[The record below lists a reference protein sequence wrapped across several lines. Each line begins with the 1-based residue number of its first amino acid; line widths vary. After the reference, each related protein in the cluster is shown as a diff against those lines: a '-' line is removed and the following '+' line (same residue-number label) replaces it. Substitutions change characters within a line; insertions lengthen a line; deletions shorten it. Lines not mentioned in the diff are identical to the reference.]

1 MRKTSKKILSL
12 FLAVVMVVTTCSVG
26 LTAFA
31 KTNNPSI
38 WSTDCEAEDAYAALD
53 SLADRL
59 PGLLMGIGAVKNLV
73 YEKFAKAN
81 GTTVDRLTDEEKKE
95 IDDSVVL
102 QDILGAL
109 QPTLLGVDLFGQNMS
124 MQDFINWYE
133 TPARSGYD
141 GAKSSV
147 EDYAWFTDGGANS
160 LDIQSIMVLCYN
172 FKDHP
177 ALSDSAKSELT
188 AWYNELSSVTQA
200 YIDWKIAQQEEAA
213 RLENI
218 ASRINGSVPEQPG
231 NADYQNTYIS
241 ATLYDLENF
250 DFNLSGEEQSY
261 VNETIDLY
269 QQQYDLKGY
278 TGIKIDSLATLI
290 YYTMGAG
297 RNLDRQNYATVA
309 QLVELGGGSVDYNG
323 TDDLLSIGK
332 ASSDAYDIQGIND
345 TNYDTAII
353 NAVMTTENMT
363 EREILEAIAGSAA
376 LGGKTVAEL
385 NQEKTD
391 LADDIAAQTTASET
405 ARNLIITNV
414 NRWFN
419 AGRRPEIKAA
429 AENNTPPR
437 ADGAEYYDTSH
448 TVWPGGYYIT
458 NYRATAQR
466 QVLAWTT
473 AENQII
479 DDNKE
484 IAKIDAMLDDYTSA
498 TAPVDAMSDEQI
510 HSLLSAY
517 CVNVFG
523 EKILY
528 GVTSDGVISLQDGK
542 YYDDAL
548 LGIAKKFANKSASD
562 VEAAAVN
569 RMPSNSKSVSLSA
582 AEIADVASALT
593 GAASDLPSSYWTE
606 GTATF
611 NGVTYTCP
619 ASLVGT
625 DVAKYFSMINA
636 NVSSDTTDHRMN
648 LYAAFANNNTS
659 AIQYYYDE
667 AFEFAKTNAVMD
679 MVDCSDY
686 VVYSNTSLAEKMN
699 IISFFNNK
707 IAEGSPAPTVT
718 GFVPTAEQKAILEK
732 YRDLTEKT
740 GMEVTNAVFN
750 AVIPP
755 LLATDIGIGTIEGI
769 VNSLLET
776 PVDLIVATTNL
787 WQRLYTAPVKT
798 VFELVPV
805 LLTVINEVLEP
816 LLFNNSDD
824 ILYPVLRGSLLD
836 GKSDLISTKLGI
848 ESGSYIGIGQLRWDL
863 NTLLP
868 ELMDWLNY
876 QTAPSQGF
884 YNQGTV
890 TVKDYDLS
898 SGTYVT
904 AVYTP
909 ETLSEND
916 VDHYVVTDQDGNPV
930 TSAGEGDNKTYS
942 YLGLTDTKLSVVL
955 EQNPDAE
962 FTETFTYESDVPVLT
977 GIYIADKALR
987 DAKTSDLP
995 TVITNAL
1002 CKSVYEDFAN
1012 GKITEEERDKKLQTN
1027 TIIGTGLGEIVEELA
1042 TLFDVS
1048 LHDYVDDPALRNQC
1062 KVKKP
1067 AGLPIESYGL
1077 NNLLVAIPQLF
1088 DIMEN
1093 NAADKYGVDEDEWT
1107 YCYDGKIYNNADN
1120 YTRNSR
1126 VEAFKAYAVST
1137 DDDRSVAILDV
1148 FADIFVND
1156 WLNAILSL
1164 LDVTISTDNKIT
1176 TSLPIVSGLLDAL
1189 GGLGEESIIT
1199 DVLNGVFQIEREDDY
1214 SFTFE
1219 YNSDTGFTGLDKDNA
1234 YFLLS
1239 NIDRLIEVIGNLT
1252 GGSNEDSDDND
1263 DDDDNNGGGTAG
1275 PVYIPKDAKT
1285 AAASSS
1291 NYTKAEL
1298 QNTADLI
1305 DNLDEMLS
1313 TILSDSTF
1321 NGYSLDEAD
1330 NIAASLVTLL
1340 TNYLGNDCF
1349 TEIMQYL
1356 NCYSFN
1362 LTDKE
1367 KDAPKNGD
1375 VNDKK
1380 VYSNESLTRF
1390 VVETYLLIE
1399 QILELKLD
1407 KFTSEYNVTDID
1419 SKVKY
1424 NLVVEAIEGAISP
1437 DAIALR
1443 LDDYPS
1449 AQRTIDKYNCWHD
1462 LAGTSPATYLT
1473 RYHNEVKIDWGIT
1486 AGNKEEFFDALASSF
1501 RMITSILGVLLVDT
1515 NYYENILM
1523 PILDAVCTP
1532 NGVDVDT
1539 AEEFAKTTA
1548 GYRDE
1553 ALLGVLR
1560 PVAGLI
1566 NKFLDQPVTTLI
1578 NAVQGLA
1585 GILDDT
1591 QGATIAS
1598 IVNSAI
1604 MPIVN
1609 ELNGAAQVLMLTS
1622 SRLKEASPTLAGV
1635 VTILN
1640 MTTIAPYADASNI
1653 QLGADKKYPLSG
1665 TNLVPI
1671 INSYLAKT
1679 GITLQQI
1686 DWKKLNQAPSTAAAF
1701 VYIFEYLLDV
1711 VLDNDNLQAIAKLIG
1726 NDTVTKVLNALKSQK
1741 INPKELLAM
1750 LNKVLDATDSPALAY
1765 WTFVQYLQSVT
1776 DNFVYPKGV
1785 TKQMADEAVESLD
1798 NLVENIFPLLSTFG
1812 VDLGGD
1818 SLEDVLD
1825 AKAFTNANV
1834 TAIAKALYGALDGL
1848 DPTIK
1853 GLLNGLGV
1861 ATSPADVAKLLT
1873 DKSYGATYSSAANAI
1888 KSKSSWSSV
1897 GTVNWGFTDGSAKAQ
1912 QGFVNALAAVLRPL
1926 NNVLAIFLNEGTLQI
1941 DDTLYGLI
1949 CGINIS
1955 RTEKIIPLTRT
1966 VEDENG
1972 NKREETYAKV
1982 RLVYAMED
1990 GVFVMNVREDPSN
2003 RDRSRSSQLRLDFK
2017 ALKAYNDLKLAGTN
2031 GYNSAII
2038 PLLEALQCDNVKSYS
2053 QYQKDVKNA
2062 KDNLLLDILNPI
2074 AGDNSGS
2081 LLNKLVDAPFSTL
2094 MQVLPNIA
2102 LYMDAH
2108 GLTQAI
2114 TNLLAPVTS
2123 LIATINDVVDINDVI
2138 TAILGT
2144 DLGTYLGNL
2153 LGVGKINVDF
2163 NDLSKLNLEDY
2174 IIPIVNNL
2182 VFAGS
2187 DNANLRQMRLADI
2200 DWEKLIALGTIT
2212 DYTSAATGSNGRYLT
2227 GRTVTD
2233 IDEGKVLITV
2243 LRYLGNF
2250 LIDNAQPL
2258 KNIISGIDAVAK
2270 NDLIKSIVAVVF
2282 DTIGASSADQII
2294 AALFYILAGEP
2305 EDAFWDYRGYET
2317 GNYSFSYPETVDQDF
2332 LKQLP
2337 PMLDGLISGFLDLNG
2352 LVSENLF
2359 TDELVAKAAKGIY
2372 GAVEGVKVGDNS
2384 LTSILA
2390 QTDIDFSTSNVA
2402 NLLVNKDYGQTFESA
2417 AATIRAAGSWSKV
2430 DTASLK
2436 FGVTDRD
2443 SFFHALVAVLR
2454 PIYGVLDVLLNDADL
2469 NIFNVVRLPGS
2480 NGYSSSIVPLM
2491 EAFSM
2496 YNIKTQYQYRQ
2507 DIHEEY
2513 DAILLDI
2520 INPIWDLVEDV
2531 LNAPLQT
2538 IMAIVPNL
2546 ALFIGN
2552 DGLCQV
2558 INNLI
2563 TPIRA
2568 LLDSLQPIVDANE
2581 LLEAVLDGL
2590 NVNLNSILGKIGISN
2605 LKIDLYNI
2613 DKTLAPV
2620 LGGDAIV
2627 PLINNILGII
2637 KIGDTSIDLRLT
2649 PIDWLQLA
2657 SHGETVVSA
2666 SQAATFGTRIF
2677 VVGDSSET
2685 LIAILRYLIN
2695 TINSGDNFEA
2705 LGSLVGGLIG
2715 GANDSIT
2722 DVVTQVLGMLQGDTD
2737 EVISSLVDLLQTL
2750 A

>member
-1 MRKTSKKILSL
+1 MRRTSKKILSL

-53 SLADRL
+53 NLADRL
-59 PGLLMGIGAVKNLV
+59 PGLLMGIEAVANMV
-73 YEKFAKAN
+73 YDKYAKAD
-81 GTTVDRLTDEEKKE
+81 GKTAADLTDEEKKE
-95 IDDSVVL
+95 IAENATL
-102 QDILGAL
+102 QDILGAV
-109 QPTLLGVDLFGQNMS
+109 QPVLLNVDLFGQKVS
-124 MQDFINWYE
+124 MTDFINWYE
-133 TPARSGYD
+133 TPAISGYS
-141 GAKSSV
+141 GAKSTE
-147 EDYAWFTDGGANS
+147 EDYYWFTDNGKNAP
-160 LDIQSIMVLCYN
+160 LDLPTIMTLCYN
-172 FKDHP
+172 FRNHP
-177 ALSDSAKSELT
+177 ALSSETRDELS
-188 AWYNELSSVTQA
+188 AWYDELESVTKS
-200 YIDWKIAQQEEAA
+200 YIEWKKAQQEEAA

-218 ASRINGSVPEQPG
+218 ASRINGNVPAQPG
-231 NADYQNTYIS
+231 NPDYQNSYIS

-250 DFNLSGEEQSY
+250 DFNLSSSDQDY
-261 VNETIDLY
+261 VDERIALY
-269 QQQYDLKGY
+269 QQQFDLKGY

-297 RNLDRQNYATVA
+297 RNLDVQHYASVA
-309 QLVELGGGSVDYNG
+309 QLVELGGGSVDYYG
-323 TDDLLSIGK
+323 DDDLLSIGK
-332 ASSDAYDIQGIND
+332 SSTTPYDIQGINE

-353 NAVMTTENMT
+353 NAVSTAEGMT
-363 EREILEAIAGSAA
+363 ERQILEAIAGSAA

-385 NQEKTD
+385 NQEKAD
-391 LADDIAAQTTASET
+391 LNADITTQQAASQA
-405 ARNLIITNV
+405 ARNAIITNI
-414 NRWFN
+414 NGAATKCWFN
-419 AGRRPEIKAA
+419 AGKKAEVKAA
-429 AENNTPPR
+429 AQANTPPR
-437 ADGAEYYDTSH
+437 ADGAEYYDTTNS
-448 TVWPGGYYIT
+448 VWQGNYYST
-458 NYRATAQR
+458 NATYRRNGQAQ
-466 QVLAWTT
+466 VAAWAT
-473 AENQII
+473 AENKII
-479 DDNKE
+479 DDNKRITE
-484 IAKIDAMLDDYTSA
+484 IDNMLAAYADAK
-498 TAPVDAMSDEQI
+498 APVDAMSDAQI

-517 CVNVFG
+517 TVNVFG
-523 EKILY
+523 QKILY
-528 GVTSDGVISLQDGK
+528 GVTDAGVTSLQDGQ

-548 LGIAKKFANKSASD
+548 LGLAKKYAGKSASD
-562 VEAAAVN
+562 VETAATS
-569 RMPSNSKSVSLSA
+569 RMPSSSKSVNLTPD
-582 AEIADVASALT
+582 EISQVASALT

-611 NGVTYTCP
+611 GDVTYTCP

-636 NVSSDTTDHRMN
+636 NTTSDTTAHRMG
-648 LYAAFANNNTS
+648 LYAAFADNNVTV
-659 AIQYYYDE
+659 IQSYYDE
-667 AFEFAKTNAVMD
+667 AFKFATTNAVME
-679 MVDCSDY
+679 MLDCSDY
-686 VVYSNTSLAEKMN
+686 LVYTPTRLAEKMD
-699 IISFFNNK
+699 ILRYYDQK
-707 IAEGSPAPTVT
+707 IAEASPAPVENR
-718 GFVPTAEQKAILEK
+718 FVPTDEQKAILEK
-732 YRDLTEKT
+732 YRDFTSQT

-755 LLATDIGIGTIEGI
+755 LLATDIGIGTIESI

-805 LLTVINEVLEP
+805 LLTVINEVIEP

-836 GKSDLISTKLGI
+836 GKADFLKMKLGI
-848 ESGSYIGIGQLRWDL
+848 ESGSYIGVSQLRWDL

-868 ELMDWLNY
+868 ELMDWLLY
-876 QTAPSQGF
+876 KTTPSGGF
-884 YNQGTV
+884 YNLGTV
-890 TVKDYDLS
+890 TVKDFDLNENNF
-898 SGTYVT
+898 VT
-904 AVYTP
+904 AVFTP
-909 ETLSEND
+909 ETLQAGD
-916 VDHYVVTDQDGNPV
+916 LDHYVVTDQDGNEV
-930 TSAGEGDNKTYS
+930 TTSGEGDTKTYT
-942 YLGLTDTKLSVVL
+942 YLGLTDTDLSVVL
-955 EQNPDAE
+955 AQKPDAQ
-962 FTETFTYESDVPVLT
+962 FTETFTYEDDVPVLT

-987 DAKTSDLP
+987 DAEVSDLKS
-995 TVITNAL
+995 IISNAL
-1002 CKSVYEDFAN
+1002 CKGIAEDPDLTEDEKAE
-1012 GKITEEERDKKLQTN
+1012 KIATR
-1027 TIIGTGLGEIVEELA
+1027 TIIGTGLGEIIEELA

-1048 LHDYVDDPALRNQC
+1048 LYDYVNDPELRNQC
-1062 KVKKP
+1062 KVKDP
-1067 AGLPIESYGL
+1067 AGLSIESYGL
-1077 NNLLVAIPQLF
+1077 NNLMVAIPQLF
-1088 DIMEN
+1088 DLMEN
-1093 NAADKYGVDEDEWT
+1093 NSADKYGVDQDEWT
-1107 YCYDGKIYNNADN
+1107 YCYDGKIITNADN

-1126 VEAFKAYAVST
+1126 VEAFKAFAVST
-1137 DDDRSVAILDV
+1137 DDDRSIAILDI

-1164 LDVTISTDNKIT
+1164 LDVTISTDNQIT
-1176 TSLPIVSGLLDAL
+1176 TSLPIVSGLLNAL
-1189 GGLGEESIIT
+1189 GGLGEESVIT

-1219 YNSDTGFTGLDKDNA
+1219 YNSDTGFTGLSKDNA
-1234 YFLLS
+1234 YFLLT

-1252 GGSNEDSDDND
+1252 GGGSDDSDDSGND
-1263 DDDDNNGGGTAG
+1263 GNSADDSSTAG
-1275 PVYIPKDAKT
+1275 PVYIPKQAKN
-1285 AAASSS
+1285 AEASSS

-1298 QNTADLI
+1298 QNTSDLI
-1305 DNLDEMLS
+1305 GNLDKMLS
-1313 TILSDSTF
+1313 TLLSDSTF

-1330 NIAASLVTLL
+1330 NVAASLVTLL

-1349 TEIMQYL
+1349 TDIMKYL

-1367 KDAPKNGD
+1367 KDAPKGGD
-1375 VNDKK
+1375 VDDKK

-1399 QILELKLD
+1399 QIMELYLNQ
-1407 KFTSEYNVTDID
+1407 FESEYDVTDVQG
-1419 SKVKY
+1419 KVKY
-1424 NLVVEAIEGAISP
+1424 NLVVEALEGIISP

-1449 AQRTIDKYNCWHD
+1449 AQSTIDSYNCWHD
-1462 LAGTSPATYLT
+1462 LAGTTPATYLT

-1486 AGNKEEFFDALASSF
+1486 AGNKEQFFAALASSF

-1532 NGVDVDT
+1532 NGVHVDT

-1548 GYRDE
+1548 GYHDE
-1553 ALLGVLR
+1553 ALLGILK

-1566 NKFLDQPVTTLI
+1566 NKFLDAPVTTLI
-1578 NAVQGLA
+1578 TSVQGLA

-1598 IVNSAI
+1598 IVRNAVT
-1604 MPIVN
+1604 PVTN
-1609 ELNGAAQVLMLTS
+1609 EIDGLAHILSIKSSKLNA
-1622 SRLKEASPTLAGV
+1622 ASPTLSGAL
-1635 VTILN
+1635 TLLN
-1640 MTTIAPYADASNI
+1640 MFKIKPYADASNI
-1653 QLGADKKYPLSG
+1653 KIGASDETKYPLSG
-1665 TNLVPI
+1665 SNLVPI
-1671 INSYLAKT
+1671 INSYLAST

-1711 VLDNDNLQAIAKLIG
+1711 LLDNDNLQAIAKLIG
-1726 NDTVTKVLNALKSQK
+1726 NDTVTAIINALKSGK
-1741 INPKELLAM
+1741 VTPKDLLSM
-1750 LNKVLDATDSPALAY
+1750 LNKILEATDSPTLAY
-1765 WTFVQYLQSVT
+1765 WTFVQYLQSAT

-1785 TKQMADEAVESLD
+1785 TKKMADEAVESLD
-1798 NLVENIFPLLSTFG
+1798 NLVANIFPLLGTFG

-1818 SLEDVLD
+1818 SLEEVLD

-1853 GLLNGLGV
+1853 SVLNGLGI
-1861 ATSPADVAKLLT
+1861 ATSPAEVAKLLT
-1873 DKSYGATYSSAANAI
+1873 DRSYGATYSSAASTI
-1888 KSKSSWSSV
+1888 KSASSWSRV
-1897 GTVNWGFTDGSAKAQ
+1897 GDVNWGFTDGSSKAQ
-1912 QGFVNALAAVLRPL
+1912 QGFVNALAAVLRPI
-1926 NNVLAIFLNEGTLQI
+1926 NDVLAIFLNEGTLHI

-1949 CGINIS
+1949 CGINVS
-1955 RTEKIIPLTRT
+1955 RTETKFNIGQGTARI
-1966 VEDENG
+1966 
-1972 NKREETYAKV
+1972 TYA
-1982 RLVYAMED
+1982 MTD
-1990 GVFVMNVREDPSN
+1990 GVFVMNVREDPAS
-2003 RDRSRSSQLRLDFK
+2003 RDRSRSSQLRIDFK
-2017 ALKAYNDLKLAGTN
+2017 ALKAYDDLKLEGTN

-2038 PLLEALQCDNVKSYS
+2038 PLLEAFQCEGVKSYS
-2053 QYQKDVKNA
+2053 QYQSDVKSA
-2062 KDNLLLDILNPI
+2062 KDNLILDILNPI

-2081 LLNKLVDAPFSTL
+2081 LLNKLVEAPFSTL

-2108 GLTQAI
+2108 GLSQAI
-2114 TNLLAPVTS
+2114 NNLLAPVTG
-2123 LIATINDVVDINDVI
+2123 LIAQVNDVI
-2138 TAILGT
+2138 NINDIVKAILGT

-2163 NDLSKLNLEDY
+2163 SDLSKLNIEDY
-2174 IIPIVNNL
+2174 IVPIVNNL
-2182 VFAGS
+2182 VFANS
-2187 DNANLRQMRLADI
+2187 DNENLREMRLADI

-2212 DYTSAATGSNGRYLT
+2212 DYTSRATGSNGYYLT

-2258 KNIISGIDAVAK
+2258 KNIISNIDAVAK
-2270 NDLIKSIVAVVF
+2270 NDLIKSIVAVIF

-2305 EDAFWDYRGYET
+2305 QDAFWDYRGYKT
-2317 GNYSFSYPETVDQDF
+2317 GNYSFAYPETVDQDF

-2352 LVSENLF
+2352 LVNEKLF

-2417 AATIRAAGSWSKV
+2417 AATIRAAGSWSRV

-2469 NIFNVVRLPGS
+2469 NLFNVVRLPGS

-2496 YNIKTQYQYRQ
+2496 YNIKTQYQYRE
-2507 DIHEEY
+2507 DIHKEY

-2581 LLEAVLDGL
+2581 LLDAVLDGL
-2590 NVNLNSILGKIGISN
+2590 GVNLNSVLGKIGISN

-2613 DKTLAPV
+2613 DKTLEPV

-2627 PLINNILGII
+2627 PLVNNILGII

-2657 SHGETVVSA
+2657 SHGETVVSS
-2666 SQAATFGTRIF
+2666 SQAATFGTRVF
-2677 VVGDSSET
+2677 VIGDSSET

-2695 TINSGDNFEA
+2695 TINSGDNFDA
-2705 LGSLVGGLIG
+2705 LSSLVGGLIG
-2715 GANDSIT
+2715 GANDSIS